1 MNPQIHVFFLKKYL
15 AYFLILKIIFKTMTL
30 RPLNLVYKEDLT
42 TLVSS
47 IQTHYIFNIFL
58 FRVKLIVFIHKF
70 IK

>member
-1 MNPQIHVFFLKKYL
+1 
-15 AYFLILKIIFKTMTL
+15 MTL